1 MTSNFHSGR
10 MVTALILALSL
21 ASGCAALTGCSAQ
34 VDVQPKPSRT
44 APRAAAPLPSLNAAG
59 QAVVD
64 GAWGGFLRLNGIY
77 VTAAQTGVYDWN
89 ADMTKRPLYAY
100 AGGPY
105 MSALERDLDLMREQG
120 LIRVGTPKVSLRRVV
135 SVSPTSIV
143 VEACVDD
150 SGTDTVSKTT
160 GKSVV
165 KKGQNERYPVT
176 LRAGLYPDNRWRWVE
191 SRTERSS
198 SC

>member
-1 MTSNFHSGR
+1 MSSIFYSGR
-10 MVTALILALSL
+10 LTVALILLLPL
-21 ASGCAALTGCSAQ
+21 ASACSPRA
-34 VDVQPKPSRT
+34 VDTPPAPSRT
-44 APRAAAPLPSLNAAG
+44 AARPAAQPSLTAAE
-59 QAVVD
+59 QAAVD
-64 GAWGGFLRLNGIY
+64 QAWTAYLRLNAIY
-77 VTAAQTGVYDWN
+77 LKAAQSGVYDWN
-89 ADMTKRPLYAY
+89 ADPAKRPMYPY

-120 LIRVGTPKVSLRRVV
+120 FIRKGTSQVVLRRVV

-150 SGTDTVSKTT
+150 SGTDTVDKRT

-165 KKGQNERYPVT
+165 KAGQNRRYPVT
-176 LRAGLYPDNRWRWVE
+176 MRAGLYPDTRWRWVE
-191 SRTERSS
+191 AQADRAA

>member
-1 MTSNFHSGR
+1 MTSSFHSGR
-10 MVTALILALSL
+10 SAVAVAVAVALAMALSL
-21 ASGCAALTGCSAQ
+21 VSGCSAQ
-34 VDVQPKPSRT
+34 VDVRPQPSRT
-44 APRAAAPLPSLNAAG
+44 VSRPVAAQPSLNAAD
-59 QAVVD
+59 QAAVD
-64 GAWGGFLRLNGIY
+64 GAWTGFLRLNSIY
-77 VTAAQTGVYDWN
+77 ITAAQTGVYHWN
-89 ADMTKRPLYAY
+89 ADVTKRPLYAY

-120 LIRVGTPKVSLRRVV
+120 LVRVGTPKVSLRRVV

-150 SGTDTVSKTT
+150 SGTDTVNKTT

-165 KKGQNERYPVT
+165 KAGQNQRYPVT

-191 SRTERSS
+191 SRTERAS

>member
-1 MTSNFHSGR
+1 
-10 MVTALILALSL
+10 VAALILALSL
-21 ASGCAALTGCSAQ
+21 VSACAAKVEVASE
-34 VDVQPKPSRT
+34 PSRT
-44 APRAAAPLPSLNAAG
+44 AAPRPVAAAPSLSAAD
-59 QAVVD
+59 QAAVN
-64 GAWGGFLRLNGIY
+64 GAWTGFLRLNDVY
-77 VTAAQTGVYDWN
+77 VTAAQTGVYKWN
-89 ADMTKRPLYAY
+89 DDATKRPLYAY

-105 MSALERDLDLMREQG
+105 MSALERDLDLMREAG
-120 LIRVGTPKVSLRRVV
+120 LVRVGTPKVTLRRVV

-150 SGTDTVSKTT
+150 TGTDTVAKAS

-165 KKGQNERYPVT
+165 KGGQNQRYPVT

-191 SRTERSS
+191 ARAERSS